1 MAQILSQDEIDALLT
16 GLDEVTHE
24 EAPKASVA
32 ELDAEVKKYDFESTT
47 LLGRIKFPGIDAIND
62 QFNRSIRATL
72 ASHLRLVVD
81 STVAPTEVI
90 PFKEFLKRVPVPS
103 NLHVLRFDPLR
114 GHVLLVVDSRI
125 VFTIVEIF
133 LGSISV
139 GKARVEGREFTSIEQ
154 RLVRRI
160 INAMLL
166 DLEKAWKNI
175 QPVKIHYVRSEINPQ
190 FAKVAQSDEAVVV
203 SKFKLEIEEV
213 QGALTVCIPLSTL
226 QAIKSKLQS
235 TFQWDEAVDPAW
247 VKSMLRNLKDTSVDM
262 VVPLGKAKI
271 TGTELKELGVGDVI
285 VLDTNFDSLFP
296 VLIQG
301 QPRLEG
307 RLGVYKG
314 SRSIEVVKKLKL
326 EED

>member
-16 GLDEVTHE
+16 GLDEVAPTVSP
-24 EAPKASVA
+24 EAAVVETTA
-32 ELDAEVKKYDFESTT
+32 EAQRYDFESTT

-72 ASHLRLVVD
+72 GSHLRLVVD
-81 STVAPTEVI
+81 SSIAPTEVI

-133 LGSISV
+133 LGSNTV

-160 INAMLL
+160 INALL
-166 DLEKAWKNI
+166 FDLEKAWKNI

-190 FAKVAQSDEAVVV
+190 FAKIAQNDEAVVV

-213 QGALTVCIPLSTL
+213 QGSLTVCIPLNTL
-226 QAIKSKLQS
+226 QTIKSKLQS
-235 TFQWDEAVDPAW
+235 TFQWDEAVDPDW
-247 VKSMLRNLKDTSVDM
+247 VKSLLRNLKDTSVEM
-262 VVPLGKAKI
+262 VVPLGKARI
-271 TGTELKELGVGDVI
+271 TGSELKELGVGDVI

-301 QPRLEG
+301 LPRLEG

-314 SRSIEVVKKLKL
+314 SRSVEIVRKLKT